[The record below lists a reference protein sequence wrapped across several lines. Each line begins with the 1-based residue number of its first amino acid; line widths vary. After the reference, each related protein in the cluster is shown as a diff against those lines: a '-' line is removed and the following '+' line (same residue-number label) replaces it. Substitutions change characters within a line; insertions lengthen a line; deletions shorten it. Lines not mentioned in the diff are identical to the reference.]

1 MEKIKQ
7 QAIDLLN
14 KCEVL
19 TLASIDERGCPRPVV
34 LSKIKTEGIDTI
46 WFSTGTRSEKTKA
59 FIKNPK
65 AGVAFYEGHDSV
77 TLTGTIE
84 VVSDVEEKKALW
96 VDWFY
101 EHFPKAHGSGISVLV
116 DRCRDL
122 LRRTCDRNRDRP
134 VCITDDSCAYFRP
147 HSNWQSSNDP
157 GGQSAEGKAGA

>member
-46 WFSTGTRSEKTKA
+46 WFSTGTSSEKTPD

-84 VVSDVEEKKALW
+84 VVNDVEEKKALW

-101 EHFPKAHGSGISVLV
+101 EHFPKGV
-116 DRCRDL
+116 DD
-122 LRRTCDRNRDRP
+122 P
-134 VCITDDSCAYFRP
+134 EYCILKFT
-147 HSNWQSSNDP
+147 
-157 GGQSAEGKAGA
+157 AEQATYWIGNQFIKGKI

>member
-34 LSKIKTEGIDTI
+34 LSKIKAEGIDTI
-46 WFSTGTRSEKTKA
+46 WFSTGTSSEKTKD

-101 EHFPKAHGSGISVLV
+101 EHFPKGV
-116 DRCRDL
+116 DD
-122 LRRTCDRNRDRP
+122 P
-134 VCITDDSCAYFRP
+134 EYCILKFT
-147 HSNWQSSNDP
+147 
-157 GGQSAEGKAGA
+157 AEQATYWIGNQFIKGKV